1 MSKIFIDTENLNT
14 ISDCL
19 EQLANA
25 EAAQLSIELR
35 LAQPAHDGW
44 RNRAEFALRTVKGK
58 RRLITSRLAILR
70 QQQKELNRKSSHQ
83 HNKYLIEELRRI
95 VTPSSFERCNRRAA
109 ELRRCLDMKP
119 ETADKPVDEEKSCT
133 TTY

>member
-19 EQLANA
+19 VQLANA

-35 LAQPAHDGW
+35 LAQPSPDGW
-44 RNRAEFALRTVKGK
+44 RNKAEFALRTVKGK

-70 QQQKELNRKSSHQ
+70 QQQKELNRKLNHQ
-83 HNKYLIEELRRI
+83 HNEYLIDELKRI

-109 ELRRCLDMKP
+109 ALLEGN
-119 ETADKPVDEEKSCT
+119 A
-133 TTY
+133 